1 MGSQTSQP
9 FCSPQSH
16 RPHWALPPT
25 QHPLGPLPSPGVPSP
40 TSHALQCS
48 LQLADPPVELRAE
61 LEADQAM
68 SDPTNTG
75 PQATHWAC

>member
-1 MGSQTSQP
+1 MEPDQPTLLQPPVPQTSLGTAAP
-9 FCSPQSH
+9 
-16 RPHWALPPT
+16 
-25 QHPLGPLPSPGVPSP
+25 QHPVGPLPSPGVPSP